1 MFSFVGW
8 LRQLDFSSIYSTAI
22 IVCAS
27 LLCITFHETCHGF
40 VAWKLGDPTAKRQ
53 GRLTLNP
60 IRHVDWMGLVMMAIF
75 KFGWAKPVPI
85 DVRYFRHPKR
95 DTALTAAAG
104 PASNAL
110 LAYVALL
117 LRSVLMYFY
126 LSRGGALLGYVITFL
141 EHVAV
146 ISAGLVVFNL
156 FPIPPLDG
164 AKIVY
169 AFLPDRVYAKLM
181 TYERYGMLLLMLV
194 LFTGVLD
201 TPLTVLRGGLLD
213 GLSWAAWFPFRLL
226 AKLGV

>member
-141 EHVAV
+141 EYVAV

-156 FPIPPLDG
+156 LPIPPLDG

>member
-8 LRQLDFSSIYSTAI
+8 LRQLDLSSIPSTAL

-40 VAWKLGDPTAKRQ
+40 AAWKLGDPTAKRQ

-60 IRHVDWMGLVMMAIF
+60 IRHIDPMGLVMMAIF

-85 DVRYFRHPKR
+85 DVRYFRHPRR
-95 DTALTAAAG
+95 DTAITAAAG
-104 PASNAL
+104 PASNAV

-126 LSRGGALLGYVITFL
+126 LTRGGVVLEWLVTFCEYVAI
-141 EHVAV
+141 
-146 ISAGLVVFNL
+146 ISAGLAVFNL

-169 AFLPDRVYAKLM
+169 AFLPERVYEKAM
-181 TYERYGMLLLMLV
+181 IYERYGMVLLMVV

-201 TPLTVLRGGLLD
+201 TPLMALRGGLLD

-226 AKLGV
+226 ARWGV